1 MEGTNRNSAGTG
13 AGTPIPAVATAAI
26 EQPLTSGNG
35 SKPKRAAKAS
45 QESTL
50 AAQQNMERA
59 RFMPIMDIQQAVL
72 RRQMI
77 VDATQKLMKQG
88 VDYGRI
94 PGTERDVLL
103 QPGADKLCNLFGLV
117 VEYETD
123 EAIEDW
129 RGAEHDGEPFFY
141 YKIRGRAYRGN
152 FLMGEGVGSCN
163 SWESKYRW
171 RNAERTCPSCNRP
184 NIRKSREGGW
194 FCWAKTGGCGA
205 NFPIG
210 AAAIESQQA
219 GRKANPDAAD
229 VVNTVLKM
237 AYKRAKVA
245 TTINA
250 TSASEFFTQDVE
262 DFAAEQE
269 PAQAA
274 GPQPVSTE
282 GVDTGGHA
290 AGAQAANYVAQQKLE
305 ALKTTGE
312 IRRAFAA
319 LRERIGELGYLEVLE
334 RHGVRTPDQF
344 RSTDKARACYR
355 ELAACAAKEAA

>member
-1 MEGTNRNSAGTG
+1 M
-13 AGTPIPAVATAAI
+13 
-26 EQPLTSGNG
+26 EQPLNSCNL

-45 QESTL
+45 QELTL
-50 AAQQNMERA
+50 AAQQEMERA
-59 RFMPIMDIQQAVL
+59 RFMPVMDIQQAVM
-72 RRQMI
+72 RREMI

-88 VDYGRI
+88 VDFGRI

-129 RGAEHDGEPFFY
+129 RGAEHGGEPFFY
-141 YKIRGRAYRGN
+141 YKIRGRAYRGE

-171 RNAERTCPSCNRP
+171 RNAERICPSCGKP

-205 NFPIG
+205 NFPVG
-210 AAAIESQQA
+210 STAIESQQA
-219 GRKANPDAAD
+219 GRKLNPDAAD

-262 DFAAEQE
+262 DFASEQE
-269 PAQAA
+269 PARAA
-274 GPQPVSTE
+274 GPQPISSE
-282 GVDTGGHA
+282 GGDTSGHA
-290 AGAQAANYVAQQKLE
+290 AGTQAGNDVAQQKLE
-305 ALKTTGE
+305 ALKTAGE

-319 LRERIGELGYLEVLE
+319 IRERIGELGYLEVLE
-334 RHGVRTPDQF
+334 RHGVRTPDRF

-355 ELAACAAKEAA
+355 ELAAFAAKEAA

>member
-1 MEGTNRNSAGTG
+1 MEEANGYEAGTG
-13 AGTPIPAVATAAI
+13 ARTPIPAVATAAV

-45 QESTL
+45 QESIL
-50 AAQQNMERA
+50 AAQQEVERS
-59 RFMPIMDIQQAVL
+59 RFMPVMDIQQAVM
-72 RRQMI
+72 RREMI
-77 VDATQKLMKQG
+77 VDATQRLMKQG
-88 VDYGRI
+88 VDFGRI

-123 EAIEDW
+123 ESIEDW
-129 RGAEHDGEPFFY
+129 RGAEHGGEPFFY
-141 YKIRGRAYRGN
+141 YKIRGRAYRGD

-171 RNAERTCPSCNRP
+171 RNAERTCPSCGKP

-205 NFPIG
+205 NFPVG
-210 AAAIESQQA
+210 SVAIESQQA

-262 DFAAEQE
+262 DFASGEE
-269 PAQAA
+269 PSQSA
-274 GPQPVSTE
+274 GPHAVSAV
-282 GVDTGGHA
+282 GADTGGHLGDA
-290 AGAQAANYVAQQKLE
+290 PGSGCVAQQKTE
-305 ALKTTGE
+305 ALKTAGE
-312 IRRAFAA
+312 IRRAFGA
-319 LRERIGELGYLEVLE
+319 LRERVGELRYLEVLE

-355 ELAACAAKEAA
+355 ELAAFAAQEAA

>member
-1 MEGTNRNSAGTG
+1 MEGVNGCGAGTG
-13 AGTPIPAVATAAI
+13 APTPIPAVATTAM
-26 EQPLTSGNG
+26 EQPLNSCNL

-45 QESTL
+45 QELTL
-50 AAQQNMERA
+50 AAQQEMERA
-59 RFMPIMDIQQAVL
+59 RFMPVMDIQQAVM
-72 RRQMI
+72 RREMI

-88 VDYGRI
+88 VDFGRI

-129 RGAEHDGEPFFY
+129 RGAEHGGEPFFY
-141 YKIRGRAYRGN
+141 YKIRGRAYRGE

-171 RNAERTCPSCNRP
+171 RNAERICPSCGKP

-205 NFPIG
+205 NFPVG
-210 AAAIESQQA
+210 STAIESQQA
-219 GRKANPDAAD
+219 GRKLNPDAAD

-262 DFAAEQE
+262 DFAPEQE
-269 PAQAA
+269 PARAA
-274 GPQPVSTE
+274 GPQPISRSLSE
-282 GVDTGGHA
+282 ISPA
-290 AGAQAANYVAQQKLE
+290 AHQLNRDQSSLD
-305 ALKTTGE
+305 
-312 IRRAFAA
+312 RRFSS
-319 LRERIGELGYLEVLE
+319 R
-334 RHGVRTPDQF
+334 
-344 RSTDKARACYR
+344 
-355 ELAACAAKEAA
+355 

>member
-1 MEGTNRNSAGTG
+1 MEGVNGYEAGTG
-13 AGTPIPAVATAAI
+13 ARTPIPAVATAAK
-26 EQPLTSGNG
+26 EQPLTSCNG

-45 QESTL
+45 QELTL
-50 AAQQNMERA
+50 AAQQETERA
-59 RFMPIMDIQQAVL
+59 RFMPVMDIRQAVM

-88 VDYGRI
+88 VDFGRI

-129 RGAEHDGEPFFY
+129 RGTEHGGEPFFY
-141 YKIRGRAYRGN
+141 YKIRGRAYRGQ

-171 RNAERTCPSCNRP
+171 RNAERICPSCGKP

-205 NFPIG
+205 NFPVG
-210 AAAIESQQA
+210 SVAIESQQA
-219 GRKANPDAAD
+219 GRKLNPDAAD

-262 DFAAEQE
+262 DFAPEQE
-269 PAQAA
+269 PAQTA
-274 GPQPVSTE
+274 GPQPISTA
-282 GVDTGGHA
+282 GVD
-290 AGAQAANYVAQQKLE
+290 AGAVGGQAANYVAQQKLE
-305 ALKTTGE
+305 ALKTAGE

-319 LRERIGELGYLEVLE
+319 IRERIGELGYLEVLE

-355 ELAACAAKEAA
+355 ELAAFAAKEAA

>member
-1 MEGTNRNSAGTG
+1 
-13 AGTPIPAVATAAI
+13 
-26 EQPLTSGNG
+26 
-35 SKPKRAAKAS
+35 
-45 QESTL
+45 L
-50 AAQQNMERA
+50 AAQQEMERA
-59 RFMPIMDIQQAVL
+59 RFMPVMDIQQAVM
-72 RRQMI
+72 RREMI

-88 VDYGRI
+88 VDFGRI

-129 RGAEHDGEPFFY
+129 RGAEHGGEPFFY
-141 YKIRGRAYRGN
+141 YKIRGRAYRGE

-171 RNAERTCPSCNRP
+171 RNAERICPSCGKP

-205 NFPIG
+205 NFPVG
-210 AAAIESQQA
+210 STAIESQQA
-219 GRKANPDAAD
+219 GRKLNPDAAD

-262 DFAAEQE
+262 DFASEQE
-269 PAQAA
+269 PARAA
-274 GPQPVSTE
+274 GPQPISSE
-282 GVDTGGHA
+282 GGDTSGHA
-290 AGAQAANYVAQQKLE
+290 AGTQAGNDVAQQKLE
-305 ALKTTGE
+305 ALKTAGE

-319 LRERIGELGYLEVLE
+319 IRERIGELGYLEVLG

-355 ELAACAAKEAA
+355 ELAAFAAKEAA

>member
-1 MEGTNRNSAGTG
+1 MAGVNGYEAGTG
-13 AGTPIPAVATAAI
+13 ARTPIPAVATAAI
-26 EQPLTSGNG
+26 EQPLSSGNG
-35 SKPKRAAKAS
+35 SKPKRAAKAP
-45 QESTL
+45 QELSL
-50 AAQQNMERA
+50 AARQEVERA
-59 RFMPIMDIQQAVL
+59 RFMPVMDIQQAVL

-88 VDYGRI
+88 VDFGKI

-129 RGAEHDGEPFFY
+129 RGAEHSGEAFFY
-141 YKIRGRAYRGN
+141 YKIRGRAYRGD

-171 RNAERTCPSCNRP
+171 RNGERTCPSCGKA

-205 NFPIG
+205 NFPVG
-210 AAAIESQQA
+210 SAAIESQQV
-219 GRKANPDAAD
+219 GRKPNPDAAD

-262 DFAAEQE
+262 DFALEAER
-269 PAQAA
+269 
-274 GPQPVSTE
+274 PQPPGSQTVSAQ
-282 GVDTGGHA
+282 GVDAGSYAGNSEA
-290 AGAQAANYVAQQKLE
+290 ASFVGQQKIE
-305 ALKTTGE
+305 ALKTAGE

-319 LRERIGELGYLEVLE
+319 LRERTGESRYLEVLE

-355 ELAACAAKEAA
+355 ELAAFAREEAA